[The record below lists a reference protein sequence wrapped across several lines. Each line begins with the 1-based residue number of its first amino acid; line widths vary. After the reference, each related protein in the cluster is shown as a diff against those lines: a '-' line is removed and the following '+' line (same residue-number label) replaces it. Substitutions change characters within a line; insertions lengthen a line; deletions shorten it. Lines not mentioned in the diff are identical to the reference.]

1 MYFVFLYRADGAC
14 RHTAAAL
21 YAIEDH
27 DVKSVTDG
35 PAVWVRRSTACE
47 EADKLTN
54 LPAIQARLDNIYVAF
69 LKVPSGKKPGT
80 SKSCLFYVLSIP
92 SSQ

>member
-1 MYFVFLYRADGAC
+1 MFFMVYLLCVFSYRADGAC

-35 PAVWVRRSTACE
+35 PAVWVRRNTACE
-47 EADKLTN
+47 EAEKLTN
-54 LPAIQARLDNIYVAF
+54 LPAIQARLENIYFCF
-69 LKVPSGKKPGT
+69 LRGFFRKRKEYVQKKR
-80 SKSCLFYVLSIP
+80 L
-92 SSQ
+92 QH